1 MVNTGYVP
9 AAKISTNSLLASSKP
24 GWIDFYAGVI
34 VDGRYYVQTDD
45 WFISFVLSV
54 ASGETVCN
62 F

>member
-9 AAKISTNSLLASSKP
+9 AAKIPTNSLLASSKP

-54 ASGETVCN
+54 ASG
-62 F
+62 